1 MSLSV
6 QNLLLQESLDGAV
19 WLMLAAVGIVPR
31 GGGTGRCLN
40 GVFGLQTSLGTF
52 IRALTEGSLV
62 VCGVQPQPI
71 NVPLVRAPKSAILPE
86 SGLSPCGLWC
96 VECVYLT
103 RSS

>member
-40 GVFGLQTSLGTF
+40 EVS
-52 IRALTEGSLV
+52 
-62 VCGVQPQPI
+62 
-71 NVPLVRAPKSAILPE
+71 
-86 SGLSPCGLWC
+86 
-96 VECVYLT
+96 
-103 RSS
+103 